1 VDDSNNRGLNGNR
14 SLDGKV
20 AIVTGAGQGIGEAVA
35 VLFAQQGAQ
44 VVVNARTKENV
55 ERVAARIRQNGGEA
69 HALPADIG
77 TPEGVKALVDGT
89 VAECG
94 QIDILVHNAGIF
106 PYNPLEDMDDEAWQ
120 QVIDVNLTAGYR
132 LTRACI
138 PSMKAQGGGRI
149 LFTSSVQ
156 GNHTAVP
163 GCSHY
168 AASKGGLNGFIRAAA
183 FELAEHQIT
192 VNGVE
197 PGLVLTAGIEDALS
211 PRRRDLMAQYVPLK
225 RWGEPEEVAHAM
237 LYLASPE
244 AGYVTGQT
252 IVLDG
257 GALLPQNGSF
267 MVR

>member
-1 VDDSNNRGLNGNR
+1 MDDTNNK
-14 SLDGKV
+14 SLAGKV
-20 AIVTGAGQGIGEAVA
+20 AVVTGAGQGIGEAVA
-35 VLFAQQGAQ
+35 VLFARHGAR
-44 VVVNARTKENV
+44 VAVNARTKKNV
-55 ERVAARIRQNGGEA
+55 ERVADAIRQHGGDA

-77 TPEGVKALVDGT
+77 TAGGVKALIDAAIKQFGR
-89 VAECG
+89 
-94 QIDILVHNAGIF
+94 IDILVHNAGIF

-138 PSMKAQGGGRI
+138 PSMKSQGAGRI

-156 GNHTAVP
+156 GNRTAVP

-183 FELAEHQIT
+183 FELARYQIT

-197 PGLVLTAGIEDALS
+197 PGLVLTSGIEDALS
-211 PRRRDLMAQYVPLK
+211 ESRRERMAEYVPLK
-225 RWGEPEEVAHAM
+225 RWGKPEEVAHAM

-252 IVLDG
+252 IVIDG